1 MCVDL
6 NILRFIF
13 SILQFKDIIHQIWTF
28 CNLYFQIAQN
38 IIHQMFSDKF
48 FPLSG
53 KQSEDDADD
62 PERRDQIWAYWALI
76 LHQLEKNS
84 AWNQLKK
91 ATSGS
96 LNHLTFF
103 LSYTAAWQTLTLLDN
118 CFCGAVCEIYL
129 FLLTIRN
136 TTIVEYCDW
145 DQGFSPLTF
154 ISEHCWVHQPPL
166 IKWFPVSEILC

>member
-103 LSYTAAWQTLTLLDN
+103 LSYTAAWQTLTWQ
-118 CFCGAVCEIYL
+118 L
-129 FLLTIRN
+129 FLWSCLWNLFVSADNSKYDDCWILWLRSRLFLSH
-136 TTIVEYCDW
+136 IYKSALL
-145 DQGFSPLTF
+145 SPST
-154 ISEHCWVHQPPL
+154 S
-166 IKWFPVSEILC
+166 SD

>member
-103 LSYTAAWQTLTLLDN
+103 LSYTAAWQTLTWQ
-118 CFCGAVCEIYL
+118 L
-129 FLLTIRN
+129 FLWSCLWNLFVSADNSKNDDCWILWLRSRLFPSH
-136 TTIVEYCDW
+136 IYKW
-145 DQGFSPLTF
+145 ALLSPST
-154 ISEHCWVHQPPL
+154 S
-166 IKWFPVSEILC
+166 SD

>member
-96 LNHLTFF
+96 LNHLTSFF
-103 LSYTAAWQTLTLLDN
+103 YHTQLLGKLWLCLTTVFVELFVKSI
-118 CFCGAVCEIYL
+118 CFCWQFEIRR
-129 FLLTIRN
+129 LLN
-136 TTIVEYCDW
+136 IVTEIKA
-145 DQGFSPLTF
+145 FPL
-154 ISEHCWVHQPPL
+154 SHL
-166 IKWFPVSEILC
+166 